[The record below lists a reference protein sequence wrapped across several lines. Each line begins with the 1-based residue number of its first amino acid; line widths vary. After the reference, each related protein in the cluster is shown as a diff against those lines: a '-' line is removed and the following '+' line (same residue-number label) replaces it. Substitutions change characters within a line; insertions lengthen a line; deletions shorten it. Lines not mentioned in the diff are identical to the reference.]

1 MTLCWSISS
10 VELPRLRRGGHN
22 EFLEHEKSDL
32 PPMLGV
38 LLILGL
44 FAVLFFVPA
53 LLLVWGLARLF
64 G

>member
-1 MTLCWSISS
+1 
-10 VELPRLRRGGHN
+10 
-22 EFLEHEKSDL
+22 LEHEKSDL